1 MLKEVL
7 GLPEDNSEIR
17 ELSGGQ
23 QKMVSLSLTF
33 LHQPRLLILDEPTVG
48 SDPVLGNCI
57 WNYLHQRCREGIS
70 VIIVTHYIEGTIL
83 VILLI
88 LPCSCEQIFLYGYFI
103 CTEAAF
109 GHVVGIM
116 RNGRILVEGSPSG
129 LTERFARNT
138 LEEVFLHLC
147 TVGNVAVKEESTTVP
162 SITELNEVSLGNGAS
177 TSPLSVSTSKSN
189 LSFGRNLLLNLWILS
204 VLIRKNL
211 TRFFQFN
218 ISFLIFLIPAF
229 QALILCTLY
238 NRDSVPVSKKSF
250 SFICKR
256 F

>member
-1 MLKEVL
+1 
-7 GLPEDNSEIR
+7 
-17 ELSGGQ
+17 
-23 QKMVSLSLTF
+23 MVSLSLTF

-70 VIIVTHYIEGTIL
+70 VIIVTHYIEGTM
-83 VILLI
+83 
-88 LPCSCEQIFLYGYFI
+88 LPCSFEQIFLYGYFI

-147 TVGNVAVKEESTTVP
+147 TVGNVAVQEESTVP
-162 SITELNEVSLGNGAS
+162 SITELNEVSLGNGTS
-177 TSPLSVSTSKSN
+177 TSPLSASTSKSN

-238 NRDSVPVSKKSF
+238 NRDSVPVSKVHF
-250 SFICKR
+250 FFICKFLSVR
-256 F
+256 LHF